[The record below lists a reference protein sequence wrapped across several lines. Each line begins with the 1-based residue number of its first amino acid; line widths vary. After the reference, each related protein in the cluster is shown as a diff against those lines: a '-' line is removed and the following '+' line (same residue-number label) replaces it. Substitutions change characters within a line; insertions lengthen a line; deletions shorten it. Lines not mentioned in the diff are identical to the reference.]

1 MKHSAESDERQRD
14 GMSPMIL
21 AGAAAVPIGRLA
33 RSSATSLGSLG
44 RAALARCFD
53 GGYDSNVESGA
64 QPGRKGATIEIKD
77 LSVRYGRR
85 LALENLT
92 GAFATGSLTAVVGPN
107 GAGKS
112 TLLKALA
119 GIVRTRRG
127 AIAGIGDRRRVAYL
141 PQQTALD
148 RGFPVT
154 VSELVGLGAWRR
166 FGAFRSAPGE
176 VAPLVAEATA
186 AAGLDGLAGR
196 QIADLSVG
204 QFQRALF
211 ARLMVQDADVL
222 LLDEP
227 FAAIDERTSEYLL
240 RMLLRWHAEGRTII
254 TVLHDLT
261 EVRAHFP
268 MTLLLARRYIGWGET
283 ATVLAPENLAR
294 AGAIL
299 MGEPGATREEAA

>member
-1 MKHSAESDERQRD
+1 MKHSAESDERQHHGTLRVHATGVLIRD
-14 GMSPMIL
+14 LS
-21 AGAAAVPIGRLA
+21 

-44 RAALARCFD
+44 RAVLERCFD
-53 GGYDSNVESGA
+53 GGYDPNVESGA
-64 QPGRKGATIEIKD
+64 QPGRKATAIEIKD

-92 GAFATGSLTAVVGPN
+92 GAFAAGSLTAVVGPN

-148 RGFPVT
+148 RGFPIT
-154 VSELVGLGAWRR
+154 VGEFVALGGWRR
-166 FGAFRSAPGE
+166 FGAFRSAPRE
-176 VAPLVAEATA
+176 IAEQVAEAIA
-186 AAGLDGLAGR
+186 AIGLDGVAGR

-211 ARLMVQDADVL
+211 ARILMQDADVL

-227 FAAIDERTSEYLL
+227 FAAIDERTSEDLL
-240 RMLLRWHAEGRTII
+240 RLLRRWHDEGRTII
-254 TVLHDLT
+254 AVLHDLAQ
-261 EVRAHFP
+261 VHVHFP
-268 MTLLLARRYIGWGET
+268 MTLLLARRGIGWGET
-283 ATVLAPENLAR
+283 AAVLTPENLAR
-294 AGAIL
+294 ASAML
-299 MGEPGATREEAA
+299 MPERGATREAAA